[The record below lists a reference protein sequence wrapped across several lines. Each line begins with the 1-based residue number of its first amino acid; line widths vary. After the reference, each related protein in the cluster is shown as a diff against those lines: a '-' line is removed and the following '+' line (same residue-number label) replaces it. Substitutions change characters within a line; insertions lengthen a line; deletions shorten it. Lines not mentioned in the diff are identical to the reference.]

1 MLPVLCPDL
10 PLSALP
16 TCSKAFQPL
25 VDAGYVEV
33 VFGGG
38 PVGKYLCNHPDI
50 ASGEEGGVAA
60 GSCCGIGKLP
70 AKEVN
75 PAWHLRCTCNLDIRL
90 VTPSSPLTHPLVQC
104 T

>member
-33 VFGGG
+33 VYGGG
-38 PVGKYLCNHPDI
+38 PVGKYLCHHTDI
-50 ASGEEGGVAA
+50 ASGEEGG
-60 GSCCGIGKLP
+60 
-70 AKEVN
+70 
-75 PAWHLRCTCNLDIRL
+75 
-90 VTPSSPLTHPLVQC
+90 
-104 T
+104 